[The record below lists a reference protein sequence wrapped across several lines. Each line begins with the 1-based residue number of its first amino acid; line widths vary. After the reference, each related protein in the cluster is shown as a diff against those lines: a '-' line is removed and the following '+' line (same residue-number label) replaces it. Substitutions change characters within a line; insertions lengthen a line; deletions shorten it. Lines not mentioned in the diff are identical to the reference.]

1 LVPLA
6 LESLHTKKPR
16 EKSGSRTSSRFEFQA
31 NFSILKIL
39 DLHESENDY
48 RVLFDHFDDLTILN
62 SSDAPTR
69 IKFYQIK
76 GRDSGK
82 HWTIKQLVKEDKT
95 GDSPKSI
102 IGKMYKNA
110 SSFSPE
116 AECAA
121 FASNASYDFLLDGGT
136 KTTPDNVTITGSQL
150 HATELQ
156 AIDAILEPDFPS
168 PRNPACAGI
177 LLFERTNLPLQQQAI
192 FVTGRLAEHLATF
205 AGDEHLP
212 IKALYDVLLQNV
224 LARAGNT
231 DEPDSLETLYKNKS
245 LSRGEIADL
254 IQRASRKRS
263 FETAWLIIVTELQAV
278 NHPSMQIIRIKNAS
292 LRYLRERARGD
303 KISNRFSMEVRAI
316 IQAEKSAMNSCN
328 KLIDGVDLLRNKL
341 KGAYP
346 YSNEE
351 LFGALLVETYEA
363 LDDDA

>member
-1 LVPLA
+1 LTTLP
-6 LESLHTKKPR
+6 LESLYTKKPR
-16 EKSGSRTSSRFEFQA
+16 EKSGARTSSRFEFQA

-39 DLHESENDY
+39 DLHESGDDY

-82 HWTIKQLVKEDKT
+82 HWTIKQLVKEEKA
-95 GDSPKSI
+95 GASPKSI

-110 SSFSPE
+110 SSFSRE

-121 FASNASYDFLLDGGT
+121 FASNASFDFLLQDGT
-136 KTTPDNVTITGSQL
+136 RTTSDNTTIAGAQL

-156 AIDAILEPDFPS
+156 AIDAVLEPDFPS

-205 AGDEHLP
+205 AGQEHLP

-231 DEPDSLETLYKNKS
+231 N
-245 LSRGEIADL
+245 
-254 IQRASRKRS
+254 
-263 FETAWLIIVTELQAV
+263 
-278 NHPSMQIIRIKNAS
+278 
-292 LRYLRERARGD
+292 
-303 KISNRFSMEVRAI
+303 
-316 IQAEKSAMNSCN
+316 
-328 KLIDGVDLLRNKL
+328 
-341 KGAYP
+341 
-346 YSNEE
+346 
-351 LFGALLVETYEA
+351 
-363 LDDDA
+363 